1 MLQHAAV
8 TFFAIFLAELPD
20 KTMFAT
26 LLLSSH
32 FKRKLPVWLGVT
44 IGYTTHVVIAVLF
57 GSALTRLPEKP
68 IQVVVGILFCV
79 GGAMTWRSGAD
90 DDNPESGKW
99 SASLSNARGVWTA
112 ASVILVAE
120 FADLTQLATA
130 GFAARFN
137 DPIAVGVGAAL
148 ALSSVS
154 GLAVLAGTW
163 LQRRVQLR
171 VIQRVAA
178 FLFMVIGVSTLG
190 FALL

>member
-79 GGAMTWRSGAD
+79 GGAMTWRSGGG
-90 DDNPESGKW
+90 DDNAESGKW
-99 SASLSNARGVWTA
+99 SASLSNARVVWTA

-178 FLFMVIGVSTLG
+178 ILFMVIGVSTLG

>member
-32 FKRKLPVWLGVT
+32 FKRKLPVWFGVT

-57 GSALTRLPEKP
+57 GSALSRLPEKP

-90 DDNPESGKW
+90 DDNAESGKW
-99 SASLSNARGVWTA
+99 SASLSNSRVVWTA

-137 DPIAVGVGAAL
+137 DPLAVAVGAAL

-178 FLFMVIGVSTLG
+178 ILFLVIGVSTLG

>member
-1 MLQHAAV
+1 MIADFLAAFGV
-8 TFFAIFLAELPD
+8 VFLAELPD

-99 SASLSNARGVWTA
+99 SASLSNARVAWTA

-178 FLFMVIGVSTLG
+178 ILFMVIGVSTLG

>member
-90 DDNPESGKW
+90 DDNPESGKL
-99 SASLSNARGVWTA
+99 SASLSNARVVWTA

-178 FLFMVIGVSTLG
+178 ILFMVIGVSTLG

>member
-44 IGYTTHVVIAVLF
+44 IGYTTHVVIAVMF

-99 SASLSNARGVWTA
+99 SASLSNARVVWTA

>member
-26 LLLSSH
+26 LLLASH
-32 FKRKLPVWLGVT
+32 FRRKLPVWIGVT
-44 IGYTTHVVIAVLF
+44 LGYTTHVVIAVMF

-68 IQVVVGILFCV
+68 IQVVVGMLFCV
-79 GGAMTWRSGAD
+79 GGVMTWRSGRDED
-90 DDNPESGKW
+90 DAESGKW
-99 SASLSNARGVWTA
+99 SASLSNARVVWTA

-130 GFAARFN
+130 GFAARFD
-137 DPIAVGVGAAL
+137 DPLAVGLGAAL

-154 GLAVLAGTW
+154 GIAVLTGTW
-163 LQRRVQLR
+163 LQRHVSLR
-171 VIQRVAA
+171 AIQRVAA
-178 FLFMVIGVSTLG
+178 ILFVAIGVSTLI
-190 FALL
+190 FAVL

>member
-32 FKRKLPVWLGVT
+32 FKRKLPVWLGVS

-99 SASLSNARGVWTA
+99 SASLSNARVAWTA

-178 FLFMVIGVSTLG
+178 ILFMVIGVSTLG

>member
-8 TFFAIFLAELPD
+8 TFLAIFLAELPD

-68 IQVVVGILFCV
+68 IQVIVGILFCV

-90 DDNPESGKW
+90 DDNHESGMW
-99 SASLSNARGVWTA
+99 SASLSNARVVWTA

-178 FLFMVIGVSTLG
+178 ILFVVIGISTLG

>member
-99 SASLSNARGVWTA
+99 SASLSNARVVRTA

-178 FLFMVIGVSTLG
+178 ILFMVIGVSTLG

>member
-79 GGAMTWRSGAD
+79 GGVMTWRSGRD
-90 DDNPESGKW
+90 DGDTESGKW
-99 SASLSNARGVWTA
+99 SASLSNARVVWTA

-178 FLFMVIGVSTLG
+178 ILFVMIGVSTLG

>member
-79 GGAMTWRSGAD
+79 GGTMTWRSGAD

-99 SASLSNARGVWTA
+99 SASLSNARVVWTA

>member
-68 IQVVVGILFCV
+68 IQVFVGILFCV

-99 SASLSNARGVWTA
+99 SASLSNARVVWTA

-154 GLAVLAGTW
+154 GLAVLTGTW
-163 LQRRVQLR
+163 LQRHVQLS

-178 FLFMVIGVSTLG
+178 ILFVVIGVSTLG

>member
-90 DDNPESGKW
+90 DDNLASGKW
-99 SASLSNARGVWTA
+99 SASLSNARVAWTA

-178 FLFMVIGVSTLG
+178 ILFMVIGVSTLG

>member
-57 GSALTRLPEKP
+57 CSALTRLPEKP

-99 SASLSNARGVWTA
+99 SASLSNARVVWTA

-178 FLFMVIGVSTLG
+178 ILFMLIGVSTLG

>member
-99 SASLSNARGVWTA
+99 SASLSNARVVWTV

>member
-8 TFFAIFLAELPD
+8 TFLAIFLAELPD

-68 IQVVVGILFCV
+68 IQVVVGILFCT
-79 GGAMTWRSGAD
+79 GGVMTWRSGGD
-90 DDNPESGKW
+90 DGDTESGKW
-99 SASLSNARGVWTA
+99 SASLSNARVVWTA

-130 GFAARFN
+130 GFAA
-137 DPIAVGVGAAL
+137 
-148 ALSSVS
+148 SSRDTS
-154 GLAVLAGTW
+154 CPKKQT
-163 LQRRVQLR
+163 QTCSR
-171 VIQRVAA
+171 
-178 FLFMVIGVSTLG
+178 
-190 FALL
+190 

>member
-90 DDNPESGKW
+90 DDNAESGKW
-99 SASLSNARGVWTA
+99 SASLSNARVVWTA

-178 FLFMVIGVSTLG
+178 ILFMVIGVSTLG

>member
-79 GGAMTWRSGAD
+79 GGAMTWRSCAD

-99 SASLSNARGVWTA
+99 SASLSNARVVWTA

-178 FLFMVIGVSTLG
+178 ILFMVIGVSTLG

>member
-68 IQVVVGILFCV
+68 IQVVVGILFCT
-79 GGAMTWRSGAD
+79 GGVMTWRSGGD
-90 DDNPESGKW
+90 DGDTESGKW
-99 SASLSNARGVWTA
+99 SASLSNARVVWTA

-178 FLFMVIGVSTLG
+178 ILFMVIGVSTLG

>member
-26 LLLSSH
+26 LLLASH
-32 FKRKLPVWLGVT
+32 FRRKLPVWLGVT
-44 IGYTTHVVIAVLF
+44 IGYTTHVVIAVMF

-68 IQVVVGILFCV
+68 IQIVVGMLFCV
-79 GGAMTWRSGAD
+79 GGAMTWRSGRDED
-90 DDNPESGKW
+90 DAESGKW
-99 SASLSNARGVWTA
+99 SASLSNARVVWTA

-130 GFAARFN
+130 GFAARFE
-137 DPIAVGVGAAL
+137 DPLAVGVGAAL

-154 GLAVLAGTW
+154 GLAVLTGTW
-163 LQRRVQLR
+163 LQRRVSLR
-171 VIQRVAA
+171 AIQRVAA
-178 FLFMVIGVSTLG
+178 ILFVAIGVSTLIV
-190 FALL
+190 AVL

>member
-79 GGAMTWRSGAD
+79 GGARPWRRGRD
-90 DDNPESGKW
+90 DGDTESGKW
-99 SASLSNARGVWTA
+99 SASLSNARVVWTA

-178 FLFMVIGVSTLG
+178 ILFVMIGVSTLG

>member
-68 IQVVVGILFCV
+68 IQVVVGILFCT
-79 GGAMTWRSGAD
+79 GGVMTWRSGAD

-99 SASLSNARGVWTA
+99 SASLSNARVAWTA

-178 FLFMVIGVSTLG
+178 ILFMVIGVSTLG